1 MPHKLTLLLCI
12 AAVMLATYVHAAD
25 LPSYITACKRDPATL
40 SDCATKEAR
49 KVLPVLLNGDKSLKI
64 PRLNPLKLPEV
75 KIEAGNNLKIKLTEV
90 VINGFEDHVIDRVDV
105 DLTKQHIQLKL
116 KFPRLNL
123 QSKYEI
129 NGQIL
134 VLPIRG
140 SGPANITFV
149 AGEYTYDTD
158 YTIEKRSGVEY
169 LKLGGSKLDY
179 TTQRSYFQLDNLFDG
194 DKTLGEQ
201 MNKFLDENW
210 RDVEKDL
217 GPAFSNVIVK
227 VAENIATALFH
238 SVPYDEVVIP

>member
-1 MPHKLTLLLCI
+1 MFQKLTLLLCI
-12 AAVMLATYVHAAD
+12 AVTVATLAGAAK

-64 PRLNPLKLPEV
+64 PKLNPLRLPEV
-75 KIEAGNNLKIKLTEV
+75 KIDAGDNLKIKLSDV
-90 VINGFEDHVIDRVDV
+90 SIFGFEDHTIDKLDI
-105 DLTKQHIQLKL
+105 DLNKQHIQLKVR
-116 KFPRLNL
+116 FPRLNL
-123 QSKYEI
+123 QSKYEV

-149 AGEYTYDTD
+149 GGQYTYNTD
-158 YTIEKRSGVEY
+158 FTIEKRGSDEHIQ
-169 LKLGGSKLDY
+169 LTGSKLDY

-194 DKTLGEQ
+194 DKVLGDQ

-210 RDVEKDL
+210 RDVEKD
-217 GPAFSNVIVK
+217 
-227 VAENIATALFH
+227 
-238 SVPYDEVVIP
+238 